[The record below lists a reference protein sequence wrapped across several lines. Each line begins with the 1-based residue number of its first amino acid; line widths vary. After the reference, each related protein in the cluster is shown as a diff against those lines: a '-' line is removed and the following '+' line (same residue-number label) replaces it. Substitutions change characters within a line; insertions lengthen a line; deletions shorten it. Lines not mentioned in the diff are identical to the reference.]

1 MNSLISPWVRR
12 GQAWEARNV
21 IFGVCF
27 ASGYVPLAPSMSSE
41 IQSVPVPLG
50 SRAYRV
56 LIGAGILSQL
66 GQMASELG
74 PELGKRCAVV
84 TDSNVAPLYSERVL
98 ASLAAAGYLPTLIT
112 VPAGEASKSLP
123 VVERVCDEMIAAGL
137 DRKAW
142 VVALGGGV
150 VGDLAGFVAAIYY
163 RGVPFVQIPT
173 TVIAQVDS
181 AVGGKTGVNAAHG
194 KNLIGAFH
202 QPRLVL
208 ADVTT
213 LQPLPP
219 REFNEGV
226 AEIVK
231 HAAIRDRSLLEALCV
246 PKLQFEAAAMAEVI
260 RRNVEIKAAIVAED
274 EHETKGLRALLNFGH
289 TVGHGI
295 ENAAGYGR
303 FLHGEAISL
312 GLVAACRLSVL
323 KAGLAP
329 EESQLLLDAL
339 ARFQLPLRLPEDI
352 STESLMAA
360 LLKDKKFAQGQVR
373 FVLCPRLGEAF
384 VSADVTLEE
393 IRHAVEALR

>member
-1 MNSLISPWVRR
+1 MLRLHYSMNP
-12 GQAWEARNV
+12 
-21 IFGVCF
+21 
-27 ASGYVPLAPSMSSE
+27 E
-41 IQSVPVPLG
+41 IHSVPVPLEN
-50 SRAYRV
+50 RAYRIH
-56 LIGAGILSQL
+56 IGAGILSQL
-66 GQMASELG
+66 GRFAGELG
-74 PELGKRCAVV
+74 AEFGQRCAVI
-84 TDSNVAPLYSERVL
+84 TDSNVAPLYSESVL
-98 ASLAAAGYLPTLIT
+98 TSLKRDGYLPTLII
-112 VPAGEASKSLP
+112 VPAGEASKAVN

-137 DRKAW
+137 DRKSW

-150 VGDLAGFVAAIYY
+150 VGDLAGFVAAIYF

-181 AVGGKTGVNAAHG
+181 AVGGKTGVNATHG

-202 QPRLVL
+202 QPRFVL

-213 LQPLPP
+213 LQTLPP

-231 HAAIRDRSLLEALCV
+231 HAAIRDRSLLEPLGT
-246 PKLQFEAAAMAEVI
+246 PNLQFEPEVLAQVI
-260 RRNVEIKAAIVAED
+260 RRNVEIKAAIVAGD
-274 EHETKGLRALLNFGH
+274 EYETKGLRALLNFGH
-289 TVGHGI
+289 TVGHAI

-312 GLVAACRLSVL
+312 GLVAACRLSVR

-329 EESQLLLDAL
+329 EDCQLLLDTL

-352 STESLMAA
+352 STESLMSA
-360 LLKDKKFAQGQVR
+360 LRTDKKFAQGQVR

-384 VSADVTLEE
+384 VSSDVTLED
-393 IRHAVEALR
+393 IREAVEGLRWGNHQGA